1 MSHDQNFKNL
11 IVDYPREAVQFFA
24 APESTAVDQGAR
36 ILPLREEQLKERLG
50 ERFRELDVPLLV
62 EWPDGRREAL
72 LFVFEEETE
81 ARRFSIHRLAHYC
94 LDLAEL
100 LETERVVPVVI
111 FLRAGTYATR
121 LSLGGDRQRYLEF
134 RYLACPLFETPARE
148 HFDSP
153 NLVARL
159 NLPNMAYAE
168 ADKIEV
174 YAQAVRGL
182 LELEPDPER
191 RLKYLDFIDIY
202 AHLDEQERIIY
213 QQRYAP
219 EAEAMSGFAERFMQI
234 GEDKGRQEGEAML
247 LLHLLTLKFGPPSED
262 VRARV
267 QAASPE
273 TLLHWS
279 ARVLTANS
287 LEEVLVERER

>member
-11 IVDYPREAVQFFA
+11 IVDYPLESVRFFA
-24 APESTAVDQGAR
+24 APESLDVDQSAR
-36 ILPLREEQLKERLG
+36 FLPLREEQLKDRLG

-81 ARRFSIHRLAHYC
+81 PRRFSIHRLAHYC

-100 LETERVVPVVI
+100 IGTHRVVPIVI
-111 FLRAGTYATR
+111 FLHAGAYPTQ
-121 LSLGGDRQRYLEF
+121 LSLGGDHQRYLEF
-134 RYLACPLFETPARE
+134 RYLGCPLFETPARE

-159 NLPNMAYAE
+159 NLPNMAYAPE
-168 ADKIEV
+168 DRIEV

-202 AHLDEQERIIY
+202 AHLDEQERVIY
-213 QQRYAP
+213 QRRTAAANPLAQATQGQ
-219 EAEAMSGFAERFMQI
+219 ELESGLRQI
-234 GEDKGRQEGEAML
+234 PVSRPL
-247 LLHLLTLKFGPPSED
+247 
-262 VRARV
+262 
-267 QAASPE
+267 
-273 TLLHWS
+273 
-279 ARVLTANS
+279 
-287 LEEVLVERER
+287 